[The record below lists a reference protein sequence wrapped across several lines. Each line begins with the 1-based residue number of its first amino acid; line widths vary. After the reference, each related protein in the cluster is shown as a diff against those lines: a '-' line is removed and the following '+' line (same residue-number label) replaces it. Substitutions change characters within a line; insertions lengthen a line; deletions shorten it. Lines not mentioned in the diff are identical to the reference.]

1 MSADIDRLVKLLAG
15 IVFIYGR
22 PNKFLRRFKFRRV

>member
-15 IVFIYGR
+15 IAFIYGC
-22 PNKFLRRFKFRRV
+22 PDKFLLRFQFRRV